1 MQLTDVVAHTP
12 GIVSRMVDGEA
23 VLVDPKKG
31 MVRVLNPTGARIWE
45 MIDGRRTVA
54 ELAAGIAAEY
64 GIEASRAAG
73 RHDRLLRG
81 SGSPRRSDRQQVT
94 DSGRGLYRVRRI
106 GRRRPSPQNP

>member
-1 MQLTDVVAHTP
+1 MQDTDVVVRAP

-31 MVRVLNPTGARIWE
+31 MVRVLNPAGARIWE

-64 GIEASRAAG
+64 GIETSRVQADTIAFCE
-73 RHDRLLRG
+73 DL
-81 SGSPRRSDRQQVT
+81 
-94 DSGRGLYRVRRI
+94 VRRDVLTV
-106 GRRRPSPQNP
+106 SK

>member
-12 GIVSRMVDGEA
+12 GVVSRMVDGEA

-31 MVRVLNPTGARIWE
+31 MVRVLNPAGARIWE

-64 GIEASRAAG
+64 GIEASRAQA
-73 RHDRLLRG
+73 DTITFCEDL
-81 SGSPRRSDRQQVT
+81 
-94 DSGRGLYRVRRI
+94 VRR
-106 GRRRPSPQNP
+106 GVLTVSK

>member
-1 MQLTDVVAHTP
+1 VQLTDVVAHTP
-12 GIVSRMVDGEA
+12 GVVSRMVDGEA

-64 GIEASRAAG
+64 SIEASRAQA
-73 RHDRLLRG
+73 DTITFCEDL
-81 SGSPRRSDRQQVT
+81 
-94 DSGRGLYRVRRI
+94 VRR
-106 GRRRPSPQNP
+106 GVLTVSG

>member
-12 GIVSRMVDGEA
+12 GVVSRMVDGEA

-31 MVRVLNPTGARIWE
+31 MVRVLNPAGARIWE

-64 GIEASRAAG
+64 GIEASRAQA
-73 RHDRLLRG
+73 DTIAFCEDL
-81 SGSPRRSDRQQVT
+81 
-94 DSGRGLYRVRRI
+94 VRR
-106 GRRRPSPQNP
+106 GVLTVSK